1 MKRIQQDI
9 GIIGVGVMGR
19 NLAFNIADHGFSVA
33 VYDRAAAQIESL
45 KTEASGKAIVATT
58 SLREFVQILQRPRII
73 LMLVPAGAPVDAV
86 IEDLLPLLQTGDGL
100 IDAGNSHFRDTDRR
114 TAKLEAME
122 VLFMGVGISGGEHGA
137 RFGPSIMPGGNLKAY
152 ERVRAI
158 FEAIA
163 ARVQNELCVAY
174 LGSGSAGHFV
184 KMVHNGIEYG
194 IMELIAEAY
203 DLMKRGLRM
212 DNDALHEAF
221 ARWNKVELN
230 SFLMEI
236 TAGIFLKEDVKTG
249 QRLIDVIMDAAEQKG
264 TGRWTSQDAMDLA
277 VPIPTIDAAVMM
289 REMSALKDERIVAAK
304 HLGIQPRRIQ
314 IERNTL
320 IGQIRNALWFSMA
333 VTYAQGMALLRSAS
347 EKYDYGIPLS
357 NVARIWR
364 GGCIIRS
371 AMLEDIRKA
380 LDRQESLANL
390 MLDPHHSRGLS
401 SREEDLRE
409 VLRAGV
415 EVGIPVPAFS
425 ASLAYFDAYRSAW
438 LPLSLLQAQRDYFGA
453 HTYERIDQKGT
464 FHTQW
469 REDGDL

>member
-9 GIIGVGVMGR
+9 GIIGAGVMGR

-33 VYDRAAAQIESL
+33 VHDKADAQIESL
-45 KTEASGKAIVATT
+45 KTEASGKAIVATA
-58 SLREFVQILQRPRII
+58 SLQEFVQILQRPRII

-122 VLFMGVGISGGEHGA
+122 MLFMGVGISGGEHGA
-137 RFGPSIMPGGNLKAY
+137 RFGPSIMPGGNLEAY

-163 ARVQNELCVAY
+163 ARVLNEPCVAY
-174 LGSGSAGHFV
+174 LGCGSAGHFV

-203 DLMKRGLRM
+203 DLMKRGLGM

-221 ARWNKVELN
+221 ARWSKVELN

-236 TAGIFLKEDVKTG
+236 TAEIFLKEDVKTG
-249 QRLIDVIMDAAEQKG
+249 QRLIDVIMDAAKQKG

-289 REMSALKDERIVAAK
+289 REISALKDERIVAAK
-304 HLGIQPRRIQ
+304 HLGTQPRRIQ
-314 IERNTL
+314 IERSTL

-333 VTYAQGMALLRSAS
+333 VTYAQGMALLKSAS
-347 EKYDYGIPLS
+347 EKYGYGIPLS
-357 NVARIWR
+357 DVARIWR

-371 AMLEDIRKA
+371 AMLEYIRKA

-415 EVGIPVPAFS
+415 EAGIPVPAFS

-438 LPLSLLQAQRDYFGA
+438 LPLNLLQAQRDYFGA

-464 FHTQW
+464 FHTRW
-469 REDGDL
+469 REDENL